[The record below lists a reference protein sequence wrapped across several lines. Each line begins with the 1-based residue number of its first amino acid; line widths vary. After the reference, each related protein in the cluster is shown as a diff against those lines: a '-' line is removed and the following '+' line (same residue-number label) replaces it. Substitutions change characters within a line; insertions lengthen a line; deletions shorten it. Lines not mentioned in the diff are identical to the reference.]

1 MPAEAA
7 EIAREVALDHWLTWQ
22 LMHVAFDAAGVAK
35 LALAYQRGESLDGRA
50 LPEARIEED
59 SRKVD
64 SIPREP
70 PAQHALPGA
79 TAVPAVVHDGHS
91 RIGAADALL
100 LRGDADAAIA
110 AYCAGLADEPDP
122 AAWIGL
128 ALAVHRLPSSPSRSV
143 LAAHLPLLY
152 EMHAR
157 LASNGIH
164 ADPLE
169 LAARFK

>member
-35 LALAYQRGESLDGRA
+35 LALAYQRGELLDGRE

-64 SIPREP
+64 SIPRSRLLNMRFQEP
-70 PAQHALPGA
+70 RRYQQLSPTDIPEF
-79 TAVPAVVHDGHS
+79 
-91 RIGAADALL
+91 GAADALL
-100 LRGDADAAIA
+100 LCGDAEAAVA
-110 AYCAGLADEPDP
+110 AYRAGLADEPDP

-128 ALAVHRLPSSPSRSV
+128 ALAVHRLPWSPSRSV
-143 LAAHLPLLY
+143 LAAYLPLLS
-152 EMHAR
+152 EMHAC
-157 LASNGIH
+157 LVSHGIY
-164 ADPLE
+164 ADPME
-169 LAARFK
+169 LAAWFE